1 VAAPQNYL
9 AVIKVVGIGGGGVN
23 AVNRMIEEGLK
34 GVEFIAINTDAQA
47 LLMSDADVKLD
58 VGRELTRGL
67 GAGANPD
74 VGAKAAED
82 HREEIEEVLK
92 GADMVFVTA
101 GEGGGTGTGG
111 APVVANVA
119 RSLGALTIG
128 VVTRPFGFEGKRRA
142 VQAEAGIERLRS
154 EVDTL
159 IVIPND
165 RLLSISDRHVSVLD
179 AFKAADQVL
188 LSGVQGITDLITTPG
203 LINLDFADVK
213 SVMSGAG
220 SALMGIGSSRGDDRA
235 VAAAEMAISSPL
247 LEASI
252 DGAHGVLLS
261 IQGGSDLGLFE
272 INEAAQLV
280 SNSAAVDANII
291 FGAVIDDALGDE
303 VRVTVIA
310 AGFDE
315 ARSGGSLPSAGSAA
329 SGGSGGS
336 GASGA
341 GARPPIARP
350 LPGNSF
356 SVPAAPVT
364 NGNGQYGVADGLNTS
379 VPAEQPPAPA
389 APPTPAAPA
398 PVVPAPAAPVA
409 PARAAGPAE
418 AESLVIVAE
427 EVTVTESVADAYGP
441 AGAYPVLSAPVP
453 EVEPESESAAAAAE
467 PAASSNDDSASGA
480 GSGASAGQP
489 VTTGSG
495 RRMTTESA
503 GKTFEVA
510 TSRRRPVVFEEDDD
524 LDIPDF
530 LK

>member
-23 AVNRMIEEGLK
+23 AVNRMIEVGLK

-67 GAGANPD
+67 GAGADPE
-74 VGAKAAED
+74 VGRKAAED
-82 HREEIEEVLK
+82 HAEEIEEVIK

-111 APVVANVA
+111 APVVARIA

-128 VVTRPFGFEGKRRA
+128 VVTRPFTFEGRRRST
-142 VQAEAGIERLRS
+142 QADSGITSLRE

-159 IVIPND
+159 ITIPND

-179 AFKAADQVL
+179 AFRSADQVL

-213 SVMSGAG
+213 SVMQGAG
-220 SALMGIGSSRGDDRA
+220 SALMGIGSARGEDRA
-235 VAAAEMAISSPL
+235 IQAAETAISSPL
-247 LEASI
+247 LEASV

-272 INEAAQLV
+272 INEAARLV
-280 SNSAAVDANII
+280 QEAAHPEANII

-310 AGFDE
+310 AGFDGGTPSRRRDE
-315 ARSGGSLPSAGSAA
+315 NALGQVSGRQQLPSSA
-329 SGGSGGS
+329 SG
-336 GASGA
+336 
-341 GARPPIARP
+341 RPAHVQSQTP
-350 LPGNSF
+350 LPQSGQS
-356 SVPAAPVT
+356 
-364 NGNGQYGVADGLNTS
+364 GQYGQHQGHQTGQLS
-379 VPAEQPPAPA
+379 QVPQQTPVTAPIPAHAGANGYAQPTALTPPEPEPEAWRPGPDSGSEQTQHELPRD
-389 APPTPAAPA
+389 PTPTP
-398 PVVPAPAAPVA
+398 PRVIEVTDPR
-409 PARAAGPAE
+409 PARTPRP
-418 AESLVIVAE
+418 IVL
-427 EVTVTESVADAYGP
+427 D
-441 AGAYPVLSAPVP
+441 
-453 EVEPESESAAAAAE
+453 
-467 PAASSNDDSASGA
+467 
-480 GSGASAGQP
+480 
-489 VTTGSG
+489 
-495 RRMTTESA
+495 
-503 GKTFEVA
+503 
-510 TSRRRPVVFEEDDD
+510 DDD
-524 LDIPDF
+524 LDVPDF

>member
-1 VAAPQNYL
+1 MAEVNELKGTLLVAAPQNYL

-67 GAGANPD
+67 GAGADPD
-74 VGAKAAED
+74 VGCKAAED

-128 VVTRPFGFEGKRRA
+128 VVTRPFGFEGKRR
-142 VQAEAGIERLRS
+142 VIQAEAGIEKLRG

-220 SALMGIGSSRGDDRA
+220 SALMGTGSSRGDDRA

-310 AGFDE
+310 AGLAE
-315 ARSGGSLPSAGSAA
+315 SRNGRSGSGIAASSADSGGTAFSSTSGFGSVGSSAGSAA
-329 SGGSGGS
+329 SAASIGSAANTGSAASAGSDSISARVGGGPSS
-336 GASGA
+336 APA
-341 GARPPIARP
+341 AAP
-350 LPGNSF
+350 
-356 SVPAAPVT
+356 PAAPEAS
-364 NGNGQYGVADGLNTS
+364 GWASDG
-379 VPAEQPPAPA
+379 
-389 APPTPAAPA
+389 
-398 PVVPAPAAPVA
+398 
-409 PARAAGPAE
+409 AAGSAE
-418 AESLVIVAE
+418 AEFGLDGGNGLSAAAVHVGL
-427 EVTVTESVADAYGP
+427 
-441 AGAYPVLSAPVP
+441 LSAPVP
-453 EVEPESESAAAAAE
+453 QDAAGAQGPPEPARDEPVMPAAA
-467 PAASSNDDSASGA
+467 SYSSASHSSISRPA
-480 GSGASAGQP
+480 HA
-489 VTTGSG
+489 
-495 RRMTTESA
+495 EL
-503 GKTFEVA
+503 GKTFDVA
-510 TSRRRPVVFEEDDD
+510 STRRRPVVFEEDDD
-524 LDIPDF
+524 LDVPDF

>member
-1 VAAPQNYL
+1 MAKTLNLNLKVKPDGDGRCLGVELVRAERALLVAAPQNYL

-74 VGAKAAED
+74 VGGKAAQD

-128 VVTRPFGFEGKRRA
+128 VVTRPFGFEGKRRI
-142 VQAEAGIERLRS
+142 VQAELGIERLRN

-220 SALMGIGSSRGDDRA
+220 SALMGTGSSRGDDRA
-235 VAAAEMAISSPL
+235 VAAAAMAISSPR

-280 SNSAAVDANII
+280 ANSAAVDANII

-315 ARSGGSLPSAGSAA
+315 ARSAPIAPSASGGRPAPVAQAAPVAAAPVSVAPFSVAPAANGAGRSAGSFQAVPSLEVPHVTPSSNDQGFGSSFGESLPVAA
-329 SGGSGGS
+329 EASYSPAYL
-336 GASGA
+336 GAPVA
-341 GARPPIARP
+341 EVARPEADSDQAPVPPPAAA
-350 LPGNSF
+350 LP
-356 SVPAAPVT
+356 VPA
-364 NGNGQYGVADGLNTS
+364 
-379 VPAEQPPAPA
+379 PPAPA
-389 APPTPAAPA
+389 
-398 PVVPAPAAPVA
+398 
-409 PARAAGPAE
+409 
-418 AESLVIVAE
+418 
-427 EVTVTESVADAYGP
+427 
-441 AGAYPVLSAPVP
+441 PVP
-453 EVEPESESAAAAAE
+453 VSEPV
-467 PAASSNDDSASGA
+467 
-480 GSGASAGQP
+480 P
-489 VTTGSG
+489 VTSP
-495 RRMTTESA
+495 RLSQTEMAS
-503 GKTFEVA
+503 KTFEVA
-510 TSRRRPVVFEEDDD
+510 TTRRRPVVFEEDDD